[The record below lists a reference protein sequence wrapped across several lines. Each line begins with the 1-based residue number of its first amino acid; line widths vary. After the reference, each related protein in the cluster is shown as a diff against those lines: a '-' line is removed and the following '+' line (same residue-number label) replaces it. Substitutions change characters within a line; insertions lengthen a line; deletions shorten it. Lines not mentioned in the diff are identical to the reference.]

1 MYVDIQKVIYGL
13 PQADKIA
20 NDKLKQYMAKFGYD
34 QVPNT
39 LHGDET
45 DRKSCFITMYRFTW

>member
-34 QVPNT
+34 QVPITPRFWWKQTRT
-39 LHGDET
+39 LQ
-45 DRKSCFITMYRFTW
+45 FV